1 MTGMKVH
8 VGALEVFKI
17 KISYKLLQRG
27 TKALQ
32 EPGWVPA
39 NAEMGT
45 RAPVV
50 PAAPGSCSVGGTELC
65 TSIVTRLLTW
75 EQDMEGSFARLA
87 CAFLLIKKFSLVLQV
102 SFAAGWPPIRLAA
115 SCGSLWLCHSG
126 LFTSKYLMPNL
137 FAPVA
142 DSELAAARGGGRSP
156 GIHKA
161 LAGGS
166 CVCCKSPPGDF
177 WGAPGLPQV
186 TLIPGPVSAQMKLE
200 AGGLVPEC
208 RRGQGSA
215 GRRPVRP
222 PPSLCLE
229 VQ

>member
-17 KISYKLLQRG
+17 KISYKLLQHG

-102 SFAAGWPPIRLAA
+102 SFAAGWPPIRLPA

-126 LFTSKYLMPNL
+126 LFTSKYLYFQTFLPLLLTVNWQL
-137 FAPVA
+137 QGEEEGARESTKHLQGAPASVVSRLQEISGGLQ
-142 DSELAAARGGGRSP
+142 DSP
-156 GIHKA
+156 
-161 LAGGS
+161 
-166 CVCCKSPPGDF
+166 KSP
-177 WGAPGLPQV
+177 
-186 TLIPGPVSAQMKLE
+186 
-200 AGGLVPEC
+200 
-208 RRGQGSA
+208 
-215 GRRPVRP
+215 
-222 PPSLCLE
+222 
-229 VQ
+229 

>member
-1 MTGMKVH
+1 MMGMKVH
-8 VGALEVFKI
+8 VGALGSFQDKN
-17 KISYKLLQRG
+17 KLLQRG

-32 EPGWVPA
+32 EPGWVSA
-39 NAEMGT
+39 NTEMGT
-45 RAPVV
+45 RAPVI
-50 PAAPGSCSVGGTELC
+50 PAAPGRCSVSGTELC

-126 LFTSKYLMPNL
+126 FASKYLMPNL

-142 DSELAAARGGGRSP
+142 GTELAAARGGGRSP

-166 CVCCKSPPGDF
+166 CVCCESPPGDF

-186 TLIPGPVSAQMKLE
+186 TLNLGPGSAQMKLK

-208 RRGQGSA
+208 RHGQGSA

-222 PPSLCLE
+222 PPPPCLG